1 MIELK
6 RVTKTYFRGRGGMQ
20 VTVKAVEQ
28 VDATIQAGEFVV
40 ITGRSGCGKTT
51 LLNLIA
57 GLARPD
63 SGKVFFEGIDIW
75 AMKDEEISALRNRKI
90 GLMFQVP
97 SLMPTLNVLDN
108 VVLPTLFAPIETRKD
123 AYQRGREALDS
134 VGLSGLMDAFPRHLS
149 AGEEKRVVIARAIV
163 NRPPVLLAD
172 EPTANLDEK
181 TEGEVMALLQTI
193 HTVGATLLLV
203 THHPGL
209 IGYGTR
215 HIAMSDG
222 KLSED
227 KKNLEIGGGKNSA
240 ERKETGK

>member
-6 RVTKTYFRGRGGMQ
+6 HVTKTYFRGRGSLQMK
-20 VTVKAVEQ
+20 VWAVKE
-28 VDATIQAGEFVV
+28 VDTIIQAGEFVV

-63 SGKVFFEGIDIW
+63 SGKVFFEGTDIW
-75 AMKDEEISALRNRKI
+75 AMKDEEISTLRNRKI

-108 VVLPTLFAPIETRKD
+108 VVLPTLFAPRETRMD
-123 AYQRGREALDS
+123 AYQRGRKALDS
-134 VGLSGLMDAFPRHLS
+134 VGLSGLMEAFPRHLS

-172 EPTANLDEK
+172 EPTANLDES
-181 TEGEVMALLQTI
+181 TEAEVMALLQKI
-193 HTVGATLLLV
+193 HTDGTTLLLV

-222 KLSED
+222 KLGED
-227 KKNLEIGGGKNSA
+227 TKSLGVGGGRNP
-240 ERKETGK
+240 T

>member
-6 RVTKTYFRGRGGMQ
+6 QVTKTYFRGQGSRQMTVRAVDQ
-20 VTVKAVEQ
+20 VEM
-28 VDATIQAGEFVV
+28 TIQAGEFVV

-63 SGKVFFEGIDIW
+63 SGKVIFEGMDIW
-75 AMKDEEISALRNRKI
+75 AMKDEEISVLRNRKI

-97 SLMPTLNVLDN
+97 SLMPTLNVMDN
-108 VVLPTLFAPIETRKD
+108 VVLPTLFAPKETRRN
-123 AYQRGREALDS
+123 AYQRGREALDA
-134 VGLSGLMDAFPRHLS
+134 VGLSGLKEAFPRHLS

-172 EPTANLDEK
+172 EPTANLDER
-181 TEGEVMALLQTI
+181 TEEEVMALLQKILAGGTTI
-193 HTVGATLLLV
+193 LLV

-215 HIAMSDG
+215 HISMSDG
-222 KLSED
+222 QMSED
-227 KKNLEIGGGKNSA
+227 KKSLG
-240 ERKETGK
+240 